1 VGPVPLII
9 SYLCTMHYIT
19 SDLISCVLMK
29 VEVGESGVEMIRV
42 SGSEMVTYLVN
53 KANLVHNFS

>member
-1 VGPVPLII
+1 
-9 SYLCTMHYIT
+9 
-19 SDLISCVLMK
+19 MK